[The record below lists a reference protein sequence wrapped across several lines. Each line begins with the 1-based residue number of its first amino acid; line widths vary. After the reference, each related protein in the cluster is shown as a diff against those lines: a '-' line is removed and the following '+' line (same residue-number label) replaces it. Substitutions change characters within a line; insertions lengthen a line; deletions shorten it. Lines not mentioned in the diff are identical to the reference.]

1 MRSPRSWRRQRSRWR
16 ADRMD
21 LQLDGLRAVVTGSS
35 GGIGE
40 QIARRLAAEGASVVV
55 HGRRAEAVQAVVEA
69 IKSSG
74 GQAVGTV
81 ADLANPHDCARFIA
95 DTLPDGG
102 PVGVL
107 VNNAGAFVNGG
118 WDQATL

>member
-35 GGIGE
+35 AGIGE

-69 IKSSG
+69 IRSGG
-74 GQAVGTV
+74 GQAAGAV
-81 ADLANPHDCARFIA
+81 ADLADPHDCERFIA
-95 DTLPDGG
+95 DTLADGG
-102 PVGVL
+102 PV
-107 VNNAGAFVNGG
+107 
-118 WDQATL
+118 